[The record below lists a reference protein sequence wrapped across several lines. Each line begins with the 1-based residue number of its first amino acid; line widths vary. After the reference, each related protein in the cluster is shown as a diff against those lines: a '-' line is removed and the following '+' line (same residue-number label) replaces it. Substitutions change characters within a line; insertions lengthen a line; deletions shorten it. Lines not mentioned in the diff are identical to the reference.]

1 MGGKKALFLF
11 LGLLLPILVFVFLK
25 LFGRNEFEVPLL
37 YEQGVE
43 VKPAGCTLN
52 YGAPYIVSDT
62 IIHELT
68 YSLKPL
74 IVVNFASA
82 SVKLNNLM
90 EAFNKDVAL
99 IEGDKMNWSAERYN
113 FIKSCALLTQSPSN
127 IVLIDSRHRIRGHYD
142 GTDRDELDRLEAEMK
157 IILKKY

>member
-11 LGLLLPILVFVFLK
+11 LGLFLPILVFVFLK
-25 LFGRNEFEVPLL
+25 MFGKNEFEVPLL
-37 YEQGVE
+37 YEQGVK
-43 VKPAGCTLN
+43 VKPSGCTMN
-52 YGAPYIVSDT
+52 YGAPYIVPDT

-68 YSLKPL
+68 FSLKPL
-74 IVVNFASA
+74 IVVNFASQ

-90 EAFNKDVAL
+90 DAFDKDVAL
-99 IEGDKMNWSAERYN
+99 IEGDKMNLTAEHFN
-113 FIKSCALLTQSPSN
+113 FIKTCALLTESPNN
-127 IVLIDSRHRIRGHYD
+127 IVLIDNRHRIRGQYD